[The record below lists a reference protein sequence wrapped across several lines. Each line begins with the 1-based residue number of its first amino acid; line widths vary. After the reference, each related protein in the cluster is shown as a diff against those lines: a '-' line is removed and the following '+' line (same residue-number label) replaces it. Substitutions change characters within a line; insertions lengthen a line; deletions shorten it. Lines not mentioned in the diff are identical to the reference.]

1 MKIINSPAIR
11 VLSALLTVALF
22 TAGVHEI
29 RKGGSGA
36 ADFPCGTKN
45 ASDILIPLE
54 SGATGS
60 VIAKKLF
67 ESGVTKSSES
77 FFRLAVADKRAQRIA
92 PGTHRIQSSVCAADA
107 LEQLLDPKR
116 IVGLINIFEGA
127 WNSEIAA
134 QLIASGFSK
143 AEVNSAFNSAQ
154 LPAGFKSL
162 EGLLFPAQYSFPKD
176 TSAQSAISAMVER
189 GISEIKNSGI
199 SAGSGKYSPQDL
211 LIIASIIQAEGDLKD
226 FSKVSRVIRNR
237 LEKRMPLQMDSTV
250 HYLKKVRGKIFLSTA
265 STLLKSNYNTYSRY
279 GLPPGA
285 IGNPGLAAMRA
296 AVSPEPGDWIY
307 FITVSPGDTRFTA
320 DNAEF
325 NRWKSEYKKNLRAG
339 AFGSAK

>member
-1 MKIINSPAIR
+1 
-11 VLSALLTVALF
+11 
-22 TAGVHEI
+22 
-29 RKGGSGA
+29 
-36 ADFPCGTKN
+36 
-45 ASDILIPLE
+45 
-54 SGATGS
+54 
-60 VIAKKLF
+60 
-67 ESGVTKSSES
+67 
-77 FFRLAVADKRAQRIA
+77 
-92 PGTHRIQSSVCAADA
+92 
-107 LEQLLDPKR
+107 
-116 IVGLINIFEGA
+116 
-127 WNSEIAA
+127 
-134 QLIASGFSK
+134 
-143 AEVNSAFNSAQ
+143 
-154 LPAGFKSL
+154 
-162 EGLLFPAQYSFPKD
+162 
-176 TSAQSAISAMVER
+176 MVER